1 MQANRGFSVYI
12 LHAWN
17 PKLRITYIVASWRLW
32 KSNVLCHKYSIG
44 DTRYYSQRR
53 EIIFRLKAFQDLN
66 YEREI
71 KKKKQLHSHI
81 QKQSEIVFCGW
92 RIPSSKTKRSKKS
105 RGGNAWDR
113 ISGAH
118 RNRFHTPTY
127 DSLQIL
133 EHFWSRG
140 EAKKETY

>member
-53 EIIFRLKAFQDLN
+53 EIIFRLKVFQDLN
-66 YEREI
+66 YKREI
-71 KKKKQLHSHI
+71 KKKQLHPYI
-81 QKQSEIVFCGW
+81 QKQSETVFIVDGEFPPAKNNGL
-92 RIPSSKTKRSKKS
+92 KN
-105 RGGNAWDR
+105 RGEVMLETESLVPTG
-113 ISGAH
+113 IGFAH
-118 RNRFHTPTY
+118 RPTIVY
-127 DSLQIL
+127 
-133 EHFWSRG
+133 R
-140 EAKKETY
+140 Y